1 MNCGAGLGIGL
12 STSSPDG
19 RTKFNADYQFEKN
32 GTNISTTGGL
42 GYELK
47 F

>member
-1 MNCGAGLGIGL
+1 VSAVALKDNDMYFA
-12 STSSPDG
+12 PDG
-19 RTKFNADYQFEKN
+19 RTKFNADYQYEKID
-32 GTNISTTGGL
+32 TNISTTGGL